1 MTNIEYSLPSGMEN
15 AAAKL
20 YWEAFGEKL
29 GTLLGPAHRGER
41 FFCETINPPSVI
53 AATQDGE
60 LLGIVAF
67 KSSGK
72 GFSDAGLRDLFRHYG
87 IGAFWRLIPLAMLER
102 SSADDTLQ
110 MDGICVSASARGKGV
125 GSALFDALF
134 AYARK
139 RDYSYITLD
148 VIDTNPRAKA
158 LYERLGFE
166 ATKTEGTSV
175 LKPILGF
182 SYATKMRRAL

>member
-1 MTNIEYSLPSGMEN
+1 
-15 AAAKL
+15 
-20 YWEAFGEKL
+20 
-29 GTLLGPAHRGER
+29 
-41 FFCETINPPSVI
+41 
-53 AATQDGE
+53 
-60 LLGIVAF
+60 
-67 KSSGK
+67 
-72 GFSDAGLRDLFRHYG
+72 
-87 IGAFWRLIPLAMLER
+87 MLER

>member
-1 MTNIEYSLPSGMEN
+1 MES

-20 YWEAFGEKL
+20 YWQAFGKKL
-29 GTLLGPAHRGER
+29 GKLLGPAPRGER
-41 FFCETINPPSVI
+41 FFCETINWSSII

-67 KSSGK
+67 KSNGV
-72 GFSDAGLRDLFRHYG
+72 GFSRAGARDLFRHYG
-87 IGAFWRLIPLAMLER
+87 FGTFWRFLPLAMLER

-125 GSALFDALF
+125 GTALFNALF
-134 AYARK
+134 AHARQSNF
-139 RDYSYITLD
+139 SYISLD

-166 ATKTEGTSV
+166 ATKTESTSM
-175 LKPILGF
+175 LQPLLGF
-182 SYATKMRRAL
+182 AYATKMRRVL